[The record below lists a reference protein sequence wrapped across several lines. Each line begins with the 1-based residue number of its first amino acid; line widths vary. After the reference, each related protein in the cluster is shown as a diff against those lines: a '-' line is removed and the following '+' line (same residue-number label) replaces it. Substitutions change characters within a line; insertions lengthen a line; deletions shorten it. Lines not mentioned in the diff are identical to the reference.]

1 MVAKRTVLL
10 SSAAVAAATLFSRF
24 SASAEEHELPTAWT
38 SMTVASSRAPLGT
51 TEVPHGL
58 LPEDS
63 RGGRILGDQNR
74 ALSPPQASEKVQI
87 PTAVESGGG
96 RGAAVENSG
105 ARPAFEERAE
115 DREAGAKRRTPALD
129 SSAEE
134 AQVTRRRS
142 AGLAPWA
149 REDRTSPLLTVAVT
163 VLAVAITSA
172 AVDCVKG
179 VTPKLSN
186 AIDKELK
193 ELASRVRKRRY
204 AGNYAAEKSDFLVSL
219 QETHNARTFWTT
231 HAFFLWTDGE
241 KPLSVSTSE
250 RPPLRRQFMR
260 SECPPFQSMEE
271 LLWRIF
277 LEQCAQILSQRS
289 STRRDSVHLCK
300 RAFDSSRWWP
310 EVKAPQFFSS

>member
-74 ALSPPQASEKVQI
+74 VLSPPQASEKVQI

-115 DREAGAKRRTPALD
+115 DREPGAKRRTPALD

-149 REDRTSPLLTVAVT
+149 REDRSSPLLTVAVT

-186 AIDKELK
+186 AIDKEL
-193 ELASRVRKRRY
+193 
-204 AGNYAAEKSDFLVSL
+204 
-219 QETHNARTFWTT
+219 
-231 HAFFLWTDGE
+231 
-241 KPLSVSTSE
+241 SE
-250 RPPLRRQFMR
+250 F
-260 SECPPFQSMEE
+260 
-271 LLWRIF
+271 
-277 LEQCAQILSQRS
+277 
-289 STRRDSVHLCK
+289 
-300 RAFDSSRWWP
+300 
-310 EVKAPQFFSS
+310 